1 MQTEEYRTPYRIVV
15 FACGFGPGRLHKR
28 YTEIVKRDYAY
39 MGWTPQQ
46 YYQEA
51 RLPSAGSF
59 LYPGLI
65 AVRRA
70 AMEYLALPET
80 RQVSIRTNQDR
91 QVYRFFKH
99 VDGRITGYG
108 GESC

>member
-1 MQTEEYRTPYRIVV
+1 MQSEEHRTPYRIVV
-15 FACGFGPGRLHKR
+15 FASGFGPGRLHKR
-28 YTEIVKRDYAY
+28 YTEIVKPDHAY

-46 YYQEA
+46 HYQEA

-59 LYPGLI
+59 LYPGFI

-80 RQVSIRTNQDR
+80 RQVSIKNKPGSPGLQIF
-91 QVYRFFKH
+91 QAP
-99 VDGRITGYG
+99 
-108 GESC
+108 